1 MGADDNDI
9 MLSRFASVFTNNI
22 AADAKLNATKAIVAE
37 RLVTALERIQHYKIG
52 KLTDTHAVG
61 AMQEVAT
68 AALTAWCELSGN

>member
-1 MGADDNDI
+1 MPTTTGLQWQFVDARDA
-9 MLSRFASVFTNNI
+9 LKQ
-22 AADAKLNATKAIVAE
+22 DAKLNAAKAIVAE

-52 KLTDTHAVG
+52 KLTGTHAVG